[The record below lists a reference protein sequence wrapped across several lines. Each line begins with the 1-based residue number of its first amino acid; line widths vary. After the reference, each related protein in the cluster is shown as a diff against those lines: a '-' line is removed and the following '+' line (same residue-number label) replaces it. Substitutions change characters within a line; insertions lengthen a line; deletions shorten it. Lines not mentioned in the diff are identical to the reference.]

1 MRRARRLRRRG
12 TRGEVLRRRRPVGSR
27 DGGGGGGVRGRGGIA
42 RRFRLLAS
50 VGVVSVGTPL
60 GTPDFPFASL
70 RDELPRRL
78 HQRVEIDAVADDVRE
93 LRGDARH
100 ERRQTIGVVRRPRVR
115 TFGGSISVDVSA
127 AGPRR
132 ATDAGAAPG
141 AKRERRLGGGGGEAG
156 GSPPVSA
163 AVAER
168 PRAVVPSHRAEHGDA
183 ANAAGDGVFHEAF
196 VRGVSGLVEHDA
208 GDGEFVVECE
218 VSLEERGDGS
228 GGLRGAVD
236 DEEDRGA
243 EPFGDLSG
251 AAALVVVVA
260 VEEGLAALDDGDVG
274 VGGEAGDAREVVL
287 AAQHPPVEVERGA
300 PGGGLVEERVEQV
313 GANLETL
320 HAETA
325 LAKRRHQTHREG
337 GLTHASL
344 RAGDDD
350 DLHRRASS
358 SRAKS
363 IRNPSTR
370 LRLTLHLPSSF
381 DREYPRYRGAR
392 SPLSRLARAPK

>member
-1 MRRARRLRRRG
+1 MASSSSNARYPLR
-12 TRGEVLRRRRPVGSR
+12 
-27 DGGGGGGVRGRGGIA
+27 
-42 RRFRLLAS
+42 
-50 VGVVSVGTPL
+50 
-60 GTPDFPFASL
+60 
-70 RDELPRRL
+70 
-78 HQRVEIDAVADDVRE
+78 
-93 LRGDARH
+93 
-100 ERRQTIGVVRRPRVR
+100 
-115 TFGGSISVDVSA
+115 SA
-127 AGPRR
+127 A
-132 ATDAGAAPG
+132 TD
-141 AKRERRLGGGGGEAG
+141 R
-156 GSPPVSA
+156 
-163 AVAER
+163 
-168 PRAVVPSHRAEHGDA
+168 
-183 ANAAGDGVFHEAF
+183 
-196 VRGVSGLVEHDA
+196 
-208 GDGEFVVECE
+208 
-218 VSLEERGDGS
+218 
-228 GGLRGAVD
+228 GLRGAVD

-381 DREYPRYRGAR
+381 DREYPRYRGAGSLTSR
-392 SPLSRLARAPK
+392 FARAEGRPADARDVTRRARALTTPFSSRLAT